1 LFLNNKSNSLERSC
15 GFVTQKRL
23 YLSDNKVIGGVCGG
37 VAEYFELDPT
47 LVRLAWVLFTFVFP
61 AGLLLYLAAMFIIPN
76 KSDEAGLADTGT
88 AAQNSWGSESR
99 NRTLGLILVG
109 LGAVLLISK
118 LVPGISLQILLS
130 VVFIGFG
137 LFLMLKS
144 D

>member
-1 LFLNNKSNSLERSC
+1 MA
-15 GFVTQKRL
+15 QKRL

-76 KSDEAGLADTGT
+76 KRDEAGLADTGA
-88 AAQNSWGSESR
+88 AAQNSWGSKSR